1 MENLLK
7 ARALSTLIALPIVVL
22 SIWLGSYWFVTLIS
36 LGGSVASYELS
47 SMAGGIN
54 SKTKALSSGFLSGSI
69 ILAIGIL
76 VSTINIDLFPYS
88 VIAVVVSIFSIL
100 WIFFPMPSQNSL
112 LRHILLVV
120 IPALFISLTLSHSFL
135 IRELPSGRE
144 WVLLILVVVAMADT
158 FALLIGRYLGRIPL
172 YPSISPSKTWE
183 GTIAALVAA
192 ITSAIIFSMIFDM
205 NINIQ
210 TSIIIGF
217 LMGTTGQ
224 IGDLVESAV
233 KRRARVKDS
242 GNLMPGHGGAFD
254 RLDSIVFN
262 LPLLYH
268 LIRWMAM

>member
-1 MENLLK
+1 
-7 ARALSTLIALPIVVL
+7 
-22 SIWLGSYWFVTLIS
+22 
-36 LGGSVASYELS
+36 
-47 SMAGGIN
+47 
-54 SKTKALSSGFLSGSI
+54 
-69 ILAIGIL
+69 
-76 VSTINIDLFPYS
+76 
-88 VIAVVVSIFSIL
+88 
-100 WIFFPMPSQNSL
+100 
-112 LRHILLVV
+112 
-120 IPALFISLTLSHSFL
+120 
-135 IRELPSGRE
+135 
-144 WVLLILVVVAMADT
+144 MADT
-158 FALLIGRYLGRIPL
+158 FALLIGRSLGRIPL

-233 KRRARVKDS
+233 KRRAGVKDS